1 MITEKEYQKNLDMYH
16 VVIKSLLEEKGYK
29 VEMQEDSR
37 DFECKISDKT
47 FVELHGDGMFLY
59 FVKDGE
65 DNFLHDAFVALMK
78 YLEADID
85 E

>member
-16 VVIKSLLEEKGYK
+16 VVVKSLLEERGYE
-29 VEMQEDSR
+29 VVPQEDSR
-37 DFECKISDKT
+37 DFECKISENT

-59 FVKDGE
+59 FVENGE

-78 YLEADID
+78 YLKAE
-85 E
+85 

>member
-16 VVIKSLLEEKGYK
+16 VVVKSLLEERGYE
-29 VEMQEDSR
+29 VIPQEDSR
-37 DFECKISDKT
+37 DFECKINDNT

-59 FVKDGE
+59 FVEDGV

-78 YLEADID
+78 YLKAE
-85 E
+85 